1 MKAQLHIASLSL
13 LTLLCL
19 MLASSALANDL
30 YDNGYT
36 SGDQTAWTINF
47 GFQVSDSFI
56 LQHAAPVHGFQFAV
70 WEIPGDS
77 ATAVNWSIDTNPF
90 GSTFSGLACSTPGS
104 GCNSTLA
111 DTFITTNAYG
121 YSLDLVTVTN
131 LNLPLAGNT
140 TYYLTLQD
148 AQTTLSNP
156 LYWDENSGRSLAFE
170 NDYGSIPSESFT
182 INGGTTPEPGSLLL
196 LGSGILGLGGL
207 LRRRFLG

>member
-1 MKAQLHIASLSL
+1 MKTQLRIASLSL

-19 MLASSALANDL
+19 MLASSAVANDL

-77 ATAVNWSIDTNPF
+77 ATSVNWSIDTNPF
-90 GSTFSGLACSTPGS
+90 GSTFGGLACSTPGP
-104 GCNSTLA
+104 GCNSALA

-121 YSLDLVTVTN
+121 YSLDLITVTN

-148 AQTTLSNP
+148 AQTIQSNP
-156 LYWDENSGRSLAFE
+156 LYWDENSGRSLAYE

-182 INGGTTPEPGSLLL
+182 INGTTPEPSGLILF
-196 LGSGILGLGGL
+196 GSGVLGLGGL